1 MRIAHIIAGV
11 PIESGGPTQV
21 LREMSARLAARGH
34 VVTVITTDSGG
45 ADRRVVDA
53 GFAPGVAVELWPAQ
67 LRRSPHP
74 SIGHLV
80 AMTRARFDVAHVHG
94 LFALPVSLAM
104 GVLRARGLPY
114 VLRPCGMLDA
124 YSLAQ
129 RPGLKR
135 AWLAAGERANI
146 VGAAAIQA
154 STEHEADAVRA
165 LVPTAKV
172 VVLPQGV
179 EPPPAAAQ
187 RPHARPYLLFL
198 SRVAKKKGLDLLVQ
212 AVAALPH
219 DLDLVIVGPDEQGH
233 GAEIAAL
240 VATLGL
246 SSRVVFAGA
255 ARGVG
260 KSDWFAHAEAFVLPS
275 ADENFGVVVIEA
287 AHLGAPIVVSDQVGL
302 APAVVA
308 HDAGVVCTRDVPALV
323 AAITSVLADRE
334 RYRRG
339 TAALAA
345 AFGWDRLVRQLEALY
360 VDVVRRVP

>member
-11 PIESGGPTQV
+11 PIESGGPTHV

-34 VVTVITTDSGG
+34 TVTVITTDSGG
-45 ADRRVVDA
+45 AGRRVLDA
-53 GFAPGVAVELWPAQ
+53 AFATAVAVELWPAQ
-67 LRRSPHP
+67 LRRSPHA
-74 SIGHLV
+74 SLGHLV
-80 AMTRARFDVAHVHG
+80 AMTRARFDIAHVHG

-129 RPGLKR
+129 RPRLKQ

-146 VGAAAIQA
+146 SGAAAVQA
-154 STEHEADAVRA
+154 STEHEAEAVSA
-165 LVPTAKV
+165 LVPAAKV

-179 EPPPAAAQ
+179 EPPAPALR

-212 AVAALPH
+212 AFAALPH
-219 DLDLVIVGPDEQGH
+219 DLDLVIVGPDEH
-233 GAEIAAL
+233 GYAAEVRAHVAA
-240 VATLGL
+240 LGL
-246 SSRVVFAGA
+246 SSRVVFAGP
-255 ARGVG
+255 ARGVA

-275 ADENFGVVVIEA
+275 HDENFGVVVIEA
-287 AHLGAPIVVSDQVGL
+287 AHLGCPIVVSDAVGL

-308 HDAGVVCTRDVPALV
+308 HDAGVVCTREVPTLV
-323 AAITSVLADRE
+323 AAITLVLADRD
-334 RYRRG
+334 RYQRG
-339 TAALAA
+339 TTALAA
-345 AFGWDRLVRQLEALY
+345 AFAWDPLVVQLEALY
-360 VDVVRRVP
+360 ADLLGRVP